1 MDKNATEQRNA
12 WNLPLPS
19 SPNSIN
25 VARVVETRNGRECNW
40 SVPFEARHGYRW
52 AKEKAEEV
60 KKRNIRFFCPLKDSH
75 TGFCCPAELVPCKS
89 GTSFHYETKKGSY
102 HHHVFATKKRTVS
115 DIVSQDVSSFL
126 SSILEPRK
134 RKEHIANLEIT
145 VYKDRFD
152 VPQQEPEIVPP
163 DNILDYY
170 LQTRGC
176 ILTDYMPD
184 SKFRF
189 CDCLMNRDTVNE
201 FRSGF
206 SQFGMPVIVIAEPVA
221 DPVLSDSIK
230 RNFEQNENT
239 AVLRDPFHIGPEAS
253 DMDRLYFIVQCETG
267 GIAEKFKR
275 GNRYLI
281 LCEWDLSRILEVD
294 SKNNEARKIRIAKGT
309 ILKSSVQIRV
319 LEDKYFQISEEWPK
333 HSFI

>member
-115 DIVSQDVSSFL
+115 DVVSQDVSSFL

-152 VPQQEPEIVPP
+152 VPQQEPDTADLE
-163 DNILDYY
+163 DF
-170 LQTRGC
+170 
-176 ILTDYMPD
+176 TDSYG
-184 SKFRF
+184 
-189 CDCLMNRDTVNE
+189 TVHP
-201 FRSGF
+201 
-206 SQFGMPVIVIAEPVA
+206 Q
-221 DPVLSDSIK
+221 PVLESYNPKYAPRVI
-230 RNFEQNENT
+230 RPGALFQ
-239 AVLRDPFHIGPEAS
+239 
-253 DMDRLYFIVQCETG
+253 IVG
-267 GIAEKFKR
+267 
-275 GNRYLI
+275 
-281 LCEWDLSRILEVD
+281 
-294 SKNNEARKIRIAKGT
+294 
-309 ILKSSVQIRV
+309 RV
-319 LEDKYFQISEEWPK
+319 L
-333 HSFI
+333 